1 MSIPFPFR
9 PTPSPTRNNDWLP
22 PLSAPSLS
30 LRTLDRTA
38 QIGQSTFNDLQISRP
53 LQPRI
58 FSPYEFES
66 ITANDPS
73 LDDPIE
79 DDFAGFCNDPATI
92 ALLRQFDDVIG
103 SKFSPYD
110 NRPTYS
116 ASEKF
121 FSQSMKQLQITHRID
136 GLSIHTL
143 EEQTKGTTQALGA
156 YNARAYQFLN
166 VSYQSEVGPREA
178 LIVDLSKFNPFQA
191 APPEPTN
198 FMNKYLVIEMTKLM
212 PIVPRRQSSFSSMK
226 QQENSIPKYMPTF
239 TKTMLPLSPEQAFSQ
254 HLSVEYLNQ
263 GLNLVG
269 KKRQFDPINPLPLDK
284 SVCKIGGINGMATS
298 FEQSMSHASYLTQFM
313 PENNVEW
320 VHNRSKG
327 VIPDLFT
334 IFFVNYPGHSGE
346 NAEMLQRNWIKFHN
360 DNKDNPDAKYLQFCH
375 SQGAIHVRNA
385 LAGVPKEIRDRLFVV
400 AIAPAAII
408 DRSSCFRAFN
418 YGSKRDIVPYGEL
431 YYAATLDPEDPE
443 KKFKL
448 VEAAAELKKQ
458 LIILKPHPNA
468 TGIIDH
474 DFQSP
479 TFLKVINEHIDDYL
493 LSKGIYK

>member
-1 MSIPFPFR
+1 MSIPFSFR

-66 ITANDPS
+66 ITANEPS

-143 EEQTKGTTQALGA
+143 EDQTKGTTQALGA

-191 APPEPTN
+191 APDPTN
-198 FMNKYLVIEMTKLM
+198 SMNKYLVIEMTKLM
-212 PIVPRRQSSFSSMK
+212 PANIPQQSTRLLNMGLERELQSRYEQNLPQALTKFSLSSIQSQADCSLTRPKSSLQFPLESGELGAPFFNVEDLFFARGLIKGCGLGLAKLARMPVQLAK
-226 QQENSIPKYMPTF
+226 Q
-239 TKTMLPLSPEQAFSQ
+239 
-254 HLSVEYLNQ
+254 SVKSAHKVE
-263 GLNLVG
+263 GLLKVG
-269 KKRQFDPINPLPLDK
+269 KYTYSKSSASHITDIVKRGSSSGKLSRPYMKSPLIIKEIMATGKPIPDPI
-284 SVCKIGGINGMATS
+284 GIPGALRWDVPGTFRGNEGVW
-298 FEQSMSHASYLTQFM
+298 ELVLH
-313 PENNVEW
+313 PE
-320 VHNRSKG
+320 R
-327 VIPDLFT
+327 
-334 IFFVNYPGHSGE
+334 
-346 NAEMLQRNWIKFHN
+346 
-360 DNKDNPDAKYLQFCH
+360 
-375 SQGAIHVRNA
+375 
-385 LAGVPKEIRDRLFVV
+385 EI
-400 AIAPAAII
+400 IYH
-408 DRSSCFRAFN
+408 FN
-418 YGSKRDIVPYGEL
+418 
-431 YYAATLDPEDPE
+431 
-443 KKFKL
+443 FK
-448 VEAAAELKKQ
+448 
-458 LIILKPHPNA
+458 
-468 TGIIDH
+468 
-474 DFQSP
+474 
-479 TFLKVINEHIDDYL
+479 
-493 LSKGIYK
+493 